1 MSGAVAAELAA
12 RGLEVSAAQAA
23 QLDAYLDLLARW
35 SRVHNLTA
43 VTDRGDMTQ
52 RHLAESLALRA
63 ALRGPWIA
71 DVGSGAG
78 LPGLPLAIVEPAL
91 EFTLIE
97 SRAKRCAFLRHVT
110 GTLGLANV
118 AVVES
123 RAEHLRDVGPFD
135 TVLARAVA
143 PLPELVGLT
152 AHLLGPQGALL
163 VPTKADYAAE
173 ARAIDPR
180 FRVERVEPAG
190 RNVLRGALVRI
201 ERLDNDY
208 SK

>member
-1 MSGAVAAELAA
+1 MSEAVTAGLAA
-12 RGLEVSAAQAA
+12 LGLEVTAAQGA
-23 QLDAYLDLLARW
+23 QLSAYLDLLARW

-43 VTDRGDMTQ
+43 IRRREDMTR

-63 ALRGPWIA
+63 ALRGPRIA

-97 SRAKRCAFLRHVT
+97 SRAKRCAFLRHAT
-110 GTLGLANV
+110 GTLGLTNV
-118 AVVES
+118 TVVES
-123 RAEHLRDVGPFD
+123 RVEHLRDAGPFA

-163 VPTKADYAAE
+163 VPTKADFAAA
-173 ARAIDPR
+173 ARAVDAR

-201 ERLDNDY
+201 ARLDNDH